1 MTACAVSPLRAG
13 DGRDYQISAHRSYF
27 DCQLLATQ
35 KEIIL
40 LLKLEK
46 GEDSFGRFLLH
57 PISQKCDT

>member
-1 MTACAVSPLRAG
+1 MTECAGFPLRAG
-13 DGRDYQISAHRSYF
+13 DGRDYQISAYRNYF

-46 GEDSFGRFLLH
+46 GEDSLGWLPSSPYL
-57 PISQKCDT
+57 SKM